1 MGLFSFLKFRKSN
14 KSPLRFDPGE
24 YVPSFW
30 KDDFC
35 QIEIVPIEN
44 KSFIQKQIGQI
55 EDLSEKSGTGYGF
68 TETFI
73 RKPMPTPTISKEIRI
88 DYLER
93 TLTGFQFQKAKHIRF
108 DKSEVLDC
116 ESGNTKAFGF
126 YNFTIFFDT
135 EEEFVKNIW
144 ICINLIVSVPQ
155 FDLIQAALY
164 TLGEEC
170 ELILIDWSGLEF
182 FDLADKRQIQK
193 YLMDYWK

>member
-1 MGLFSFLKFRKSN
+1 MGLFSFLKFRKSD
-14 KSPLRFDPGE
+14 KSPLRFDPNE
-24 YVPSFW
+24 YIPSFW
-30 KDDFC
+30 EDNYC
-35 QIEIVPIEN
+35 QIEIVPTEN
-44 KSFIQKQIGQI
+44 KSFIQKQIEQI
-55 EDLSEKSGTGYGF
+55 EDLSEKSGAGYGF
-68 TETFI
+68 TESFVRET
-73 RKPMPTPTISKEIRI
+73 MPTPTISKEIRT

-93 TLTGFQFQKAKHIRF
+93 TLTGIQFQKAKHIRF
-108 DKSEVLDC
+108 DKTEVLDC

-144 ICINLIVSVPQ
+144 IRINLIVSALQ

-170 ELILIDWSGLEF
+170 ELILIDWSSLEL